1 MIFATNRPGGMTN
14 AANAIHL
21 VLADYF
27 ARRKESHN
35 KVNPMLIA
43 MITDGLPTSAPALKT
58 ELIDATRQMKRP
70 GELKF
75 TFFQVGG
82 DPQGIGFMRDLDSN
96 LMQEG
101 AKFDIVSSKTFP
113 ELLQTGLAKSLADS
127 LSEQ

>member
-1 MIFATNRPGGMTN
+1 
-14 AANAIHL
+14 
-21 VLADYF
+21 
-27 ARRKESHN
+27 
-35 KVNPMLIA
+35 

-101 AKFDIVSSKTFP
+101 AIFDIVSSKTFP

-127 LSEQ
+127 LAEH